1 MRPARHTLTERNTMT
16 PALALLATYLVV
28 TIVLQ
33 VVGFFVS
40 RAVGY
45 FDPTI
50 SLMTFLVL
58 FMGMFWAGWPI
69 AVRIVDRLVPE
80 TERERNVRIGA

>member
-1 MRPARHTLTERNTMT
+1 MT
-16 PALALLATYLVV
+16 PSLALLGMYLVV
-28 TIVLQ
+28 TAILQ
-33 VVGFFVS
+33 VVGFFIS

-58 FMGMFWAGWPI
+58 FMGMFWAGWPV
-69 AVRIVDRLVPE
+69 AVRIVDYLIPE
-80 TERERNVRIGA
+80 TERERNVRMGA